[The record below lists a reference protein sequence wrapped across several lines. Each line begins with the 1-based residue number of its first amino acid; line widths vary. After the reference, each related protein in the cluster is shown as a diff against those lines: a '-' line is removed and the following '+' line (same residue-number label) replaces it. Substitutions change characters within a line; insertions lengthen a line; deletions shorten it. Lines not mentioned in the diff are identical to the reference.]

1 MDQEH
6 PFSKLQESKG
16 AAFPST
22 GTLED
27 RGRTWRKAS
36 DEYLIGFVME
46 SWGTD
51 AANQTSAVVE
61 MQRRLMVSIQAAS
74 DSAETQTAEVI
85 KLTRALKAY
94 TIVLAMIGVVQIA
107 LIWLKG

>member
-1 MDQEH
+1 MDEH

-16 AAFPST
+16 AAFPSPSK
-22 GTLED
+22 LEE

-36 DEYLIGFVME
+36 DDYLIGFVME

-61 MQRRLMVSIQAAS
+61 MQRRFMDAVRKEEKAIKWLTVVLVILTVILAILGVAA
-74 DSAETQTAEVI
+74 
-85 KLTRALKAY
+85 LRR
-94 TIVLAMIGVVQIA
+94 
-107 LIWLKG
+107 

>member
-1 MDQEH
+1 MEH

-16 AAFPST
+16 AAFPSP
-22 GTLED
+22 GTLEM
-27 RGRTWRKAS
+27 RGRTWRTAS

-61 MQRRLMVSIQAAS
+61 MQRRLMEEIKRFNRGSTWLARI
-74 DSAETQTAEVI
+74 VI
-85 KLTRALKAY
+85 SVAVMQL
-94 TIVLAMIGVVQIA
+94 VVAGLQLWIA
-107 LIWLKG
+107 FKQH